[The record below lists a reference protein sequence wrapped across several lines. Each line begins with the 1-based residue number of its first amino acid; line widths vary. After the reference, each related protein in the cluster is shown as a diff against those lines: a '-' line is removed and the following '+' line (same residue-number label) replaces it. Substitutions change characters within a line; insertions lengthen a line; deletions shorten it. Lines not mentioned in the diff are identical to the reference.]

1 VWYLVT
7 RCSERVIR
15 LLLIDFV
22 VISVDGDTAIL
33 GTSERSRLRKV
44 LFGSEA
50 QVVLLDSNRLVTA
63 VPAHVSKRRSY
74 DPDPMVDL
82 LESNV
87 NYPTLLTRR

>member
-1 VWYLVT
+1 MSEVDGGSVWYLVT

-33 GTSERSRLRKV
+33 GTSKRARLCKV

-63 VPAHVSKRRSY
+63 VPAHVSK
-74 DPDPMVDL
+74 PKII
-82 LESNV
+82 
-87 NYPTLLTRR
+87 